1 MKLYTSRGFTLIELM
16 ITVAII
22 GILAAIAIPSYQEHV
37 ARSRRADARTQL
49 VSAAQFM
56 QRLYSANDRFN
67 QDRAGNTWASQ
78 MPANLKQSPSDSTA
92 VYQLDTASCV
102 VTATTFKLV
111 MSPVAG
117 SAMSND
123 MCGAFT
129 LTETGLRGNVVAGV
143 AASTTVRDTCWR

>member
-1 MKLYTSRGFTLIELM
+1 MNLHFSRGFTLIELM

-56 QRLYSANDRFN
+56 QRFYSANDRFN
-67 QDRAGNTWASQ
+67 QDRAGNTWVNQ

-92 VYQLDTASCV
+92 LYQLDTASSV

-111 MSPVAG
+111 MSPLSTSSMAK
-117 SAMSND
+117 D
-123 MCGAFT
+123 QCGAFT
-129 LTETGLRGNVVAGV
+129 LTETGLRGNVVSGA

>member
-1 MKLYTSRGFTLIELM
+1 
-16 ITVAII
+16 
-22 GILAAIAIPSYQEHV
+22 V

-92 VYQLDTASCV
+92 VYQLDTASSV

-111 MSPVAG
+111 MTPVASSPMAKDLG
-117 SAMSND
+117 
-123 MCGAFT
+123 GAFT

-143 AASTTVRDTCWR
+143 AASTTLRDTCWR